1 MITILMFKSKNKHNS
16 GGNMAITKYSR
27 QRELIYQTVMEN
39 QVHPTA
45 EFVYNYL
52 KKDNPQLSLG
62 TVYRNLQQL
71 SENGI
76 ISRVSIPDQPDRFD
90 GITTPHYH
98 AVCTECGSITDVFM
112 EIMADIDG
120 LVASKTGLDIVG
132 HEIVFKIIC
141 PVCKNRDN

>member
-1 MITILMFKSKNKHNS
+1 MERLKILMVTRNTLQESLVFEAVNELRNH
-16 GGNMAITKYSR
+16 ATADEIY
-27 QRELIYQTVMEN
+27 ELIV
-39 QVHPTA
+39 
-45 EFVYNYL
+45 
-52 KKDNPQLSLG
+52 KKYPGISKG

-98 AVCTECGSITDVFM
+98 AVCSECGSITDVFM
-112 EIMADIDG
+112 ENMADIDG

>member
-1 MITILMFKSKNKHNS
+1 
-16 GGNMAITKYSR
+16 MAITKYSR

-112 EIMADIDG
+112 ENMADIDG